1 MYNFDAS
8 SLALKIVEDIA
19 AAQLPSGLVPDIAP
33 EYVVF
38 DGGFRDS
45 PEWGSALLQLP
56 GDGNHARLAARAH
69 ALCRRQLARLLWTGG
84 SGTERQKALHR
95 HGTVRAVSVLKA

>member
-1 MYNFDAS
+1 MSNVMFFQVTHLMTPSVMYNFDAS

-19 AAQLPSGLVPDIAP
+19 NAQLPSGLVPDIAP

-56 GDGNHARLAARAH
+56 GERANTHTHTHTHTHVPRAAATLS
-69 ALCRRQLARLLWTGG
+69 AFNRQSA
-84 SGTERQKALHR
+84 
-95 HGTVRAVSVLKA
+95 

>member
-8 SLALKIVEDIA
+8 ALALKLIEDIA
-19 AAQLPSGLVPDIAP
+19 TAQLPNGLVPDIAP

-56 GDGNHARLAARAH
+56 GDVCQHEACADGGRRA
-69 ALCRRQLARLLWTGG
+69 QP
-84 SGTERQKALHR
+84 
-95 HGTVRAVSVLKA
+95 V